1 MAIYEVTA
9 PNGQILEI
17 EGDTPPSEAELDEI
31 FNTTNTT
38 VKEPTK
44 SQSKGID
51 LTPSGI
57 SRNIAAGIV
66 TPIQA
71 IKNNQSLPEAYNAV
85 QNEMQTNPVFKHP
98 VRDLAQDTMAA
109 FYLPQVNVLKGAG
122 LASRLGNYALTGAEQ
137 GGVIGGLEGLKEN
150 GLEGL
155 LGGAGL
161 GAVAGGLIGGG
172 LPLVGNVAKTVVAS
186 KPVKYL
192 ANKAVESLTSL
203 KPKTIQQVVKPNSQ
217 ALDLTEEGAQNLLM
231 DTTERVQQDYKNLL
245 DNAGLDVQRAALTLP
260 EERGVWA
267 SSLKDSLD
275 DIYAGY
281 STSNIKELNPAFN
294 NAGDIYDDI
303 SALIE
308 AGTDE
313 TGQKISA
320 ANLNDIMG
328 NLKNYP
334 IDWSKTTA
342 KDRQAILKQIY
353 SDYARRL
360 GNLSPELRKANANY
374 AKLAKFDDNEGVRKI
389 INPNVIK
396 GENIDSASSALRNY
410 NSTITKGN
418 TNRNVQDL
426 EKILVENGKEPFLN
440 AIDDVNAANDLL
452 KNIETGRNWLGAT
465 TFAKGLTTPVL
476 KLAREINRRGL
487 PERFS
492 SVGRQI
498 PRYLVPLLYGGPR
511 LYGGVEYS
519 E

>member
-1 MAIYEVTA
+1 M
-9 PNGQILEI
+9 G
-17 EGDTPPSEAELDEI
+17 
-31 FNTTNTT
+31 
-38 VKEPTK
+38 
-44 SQSKGID
+44 
-51 LTPSGI
+51 
-57 SRNIAAGIV
+57 
-66 TPIQA
+66 
-71 IKNNQSLPEAYNAV
+71 
-85 QNEMQTNPVFKHP
+85 
-98 VRDLAQDTMAA
+98 
-109 FYLPQVNVLKGAG
+109 G
-122 LASRLGNYALTGAEQ
+122 LLTGTGQGAAL
-137 GGVIGGLEGLKEN
+137 GGV
-150 GLEGL
+150 
-155 LGGAGL
+155 
-161 GAVAGGLIGGG
+161 IGGG

-217 ALDLTEEGAQNLLM
+217 ALDLSEEGAQNLLM

-260 EERGVWA
+260 EERGVWT

-511 LYGGVEYS
+511 LYGGVS
-519 E
+519 ND